1 MKVEIR
7 DITKEEAVPYGDN
20 ADIVLAERKA
30 VVFTDDAGNTG
41 KLYMKEEDV
50 ELLGEQYIAENS
62 KMEYS
67 EVCKEWFPSV
77 SWNAY
82 KNDQTRNPPKTIDV
96 EFVCDMDGECTEI
109 WRRLDT
115 GGYLMRK
122 LCNEPFARWLTA
134 TNAVPR
140 GWTGTASARTS
151 RFGMGRRR
159 KPSST
164 MTGTEPL
171 HTTARSIRI
180 SKKENKK

>member
-96 EFVCDMDGECTEI
+96 EFVATWMANAQKSGADSTPAATSCG
-109 WRRLDT
+109 
-115 GGYLMRK
+115 
-122 LCNEPFARWLTA
+122 NFA
-134 TNAVPR
+134 TN
-140 GWTGTASARTS
+140 
-151 RFGMGRRR
+151 
-159 KPSST
+159 
-164 MTGTEPL
+164 
-171 HTTARSIRI
+171 RSLVG
-180 SKKENKK
+180 

>member
-20 ADIVLAERKA
+20 ADIVLAEQKA

-82 KNDQTRNPPKTIDV
+82 KNDQTRN
-96 EFVCDMDGECTEI
+96 
-109 WRRLDT
+109 
-115 GGYLMRK
+115 LMRK
-122 LCNEPFARWLTA
+122 LCNEPFARWLTCHECGA
-134 TNAVPR
+134 SWMDGNCIRPNVTFRNGTQTETVLYDD
-140 GWTGTASARTS
+140 WNGTAAYN
-151 RFGMGRRR
+151 
-159 KPSST
+159 ST
-164 MTGTEPL
+164 FNPNF
-171 HTTARSIRI
+171 
-180 SKKENKK
+180 KKGE

>member
-96 EFVCDMDGECTEI
+96 EFVCDMDGE
-109 WRRLDT
+109 
-115 GGYLMRK
+115 
-122 LCNEPFARWLTA
+122 
-134 TNAVPR
+134 
-140 GWTGTASARTS
+140 
-151 RFGMGRRR
+151 
-159 KPSST
+159 
-164 MTGTEPL
+164 
-171 HTTARSIRI
+171 
-180 SKKENKK
+180 

>member
-67 EVCKEWFPSV
+67 EVSERV
-77 SWNAY
+77 
-82 KNDQTRNPPKTIDV
+82 V
-96 EFVCDMDGECTEI
+96 ERIQE
-109 WRRLDT
+109 RPDT
-115 GGYLMRK
+115 Q
-122 LCNEPFARWLTA
+122 
-134 TNAVPR
+134 
-140 GWTGTASARTS
+140 SA
-151 RFGMGRRR
+151 
-159 KPSST
+159 
-164 MTGTEPL
+164 ED
-171 HTTARSIRI
+171 H
-180 SKKENKK
+180 

>member
-67 EVCKEWFPSV
+67 EGLQRVV
-77 SWNAY
+77 SE
-82 KNDQTRNPPKTIDV
+82 RVV
-96 EFVCDMDGECTEI
+96 ERIQE
-109 WRRLDT
+109 RPDT
-115 GGYLMRK
+115 Q
-122 LCNEPFARWLTA
+122 
-134 TNAVPR
+134 
-140 GWTGTASARTS
+140 SA
-151 RFGMGRRR
+151 
-159 KPSST
+159 
-164 MTGTEPL
+164 ED
-171 HTTARSIRI
+171 H
-180 SKKENKK
+180 

>member
-67 EVCKEWFPSV
+67 EVYKEWFPSV

-96 EFVCDMDGECTEI
+96 EFVCNMDGECTEI

-122 LCNEPFARWLTA
+122 LCNEPFARWLTCHECGA
-134 TNAVPR
+134 SWMDGNCIRPNVTFRNGTQTETVLYDD
-140 GWTGTASARTS
+140 WNGTAAYN
-151 RFGMGRRR
+151 
-159 KPSST
+159 ST
-164 MTGTEPL
+164 FNPNF
-171 HTTARSIRI
+171 
-180 SKKENKK
+180 KKGE

>member
-7 DITKEEAVPYGDN
+7 DITKEEAVPYGNN

-122 LCNEPFARWLTA
+122 LCNEPFARWLTCHECGA
-134 TNAVPR
+134 SWMDGNCIRPNVTFRNGTQTETVLYDD
-140 GWTGTASARTS
+140 WNGTAAYN
-151 RFGMGRRR
+151 
-159 KPSST
+159 ST
-164 MTGTEPL
+164 FNPNF
-171 HTTARSIRI
+171 
-180 SKKENKK
+180 KKGE

>member
-77 SWNAY
+77 SWNTY

-122 LCNEPFARWLTA
+122 LCNEPFARWLTCHECGA
-134 TNAVPR
+134 SWMDGNCIRPNVTFRN
-140 GWTGTASARTS
+140 GTQTETVLYDDWNVTAADN
-151 RFGMGRRR
+151 
-159 KPSST
+159 ST
-164 MTGTEPL
+164 FNPNF
-171 HTTARSIRI
+171 
-180 SKKENKK
+180 KKGE

>member
-7 DITKEEAVPYGDN
+7 DITKEEAVRYGDN

-77 SWNAY
+77 SCHECGASW
-82 KNDQTRNPPKTIDV
+82 
-96 EFVCDMDGECTEI
+96 MDGNCIRPNVTFRNGTQTETVLYDD
-109 WRRLDT
+109 W
-115 GGYLMRK
+115 
-122 LCNEPFARWLTA
+122 N
-134 TNAVPR
+134 
-140 GWTGTASARTS
+140 GTAAYN
-151 RFGMGRRR
+151 
-159 KPSST
+159 ST
-164 MTGTEPL
+164 FNPNF
-171 HTTARSIRI
+171 
-180 SKKENKK
+180 KKGE

>member
-7 DITKEEAVPYGDN
+7 DITKEGAVPYGDN

-96 EFVCDMDGECTEI
+96 EFVCDMDSERTEI

-122 LCNEPFARWLTA
+122 LCNEPFARWLVCRERQGWWEDGARIRPNITLRHGKQTEMVRYNDWNETA
-134 TNAVPR
+134 AYSDTFNPNFR
-140 GWTGTASARTS
+140 EG
-151 RFGMGRRR
+151 
-159 KPSST
+159 
-164 MTGTEPL
+164 
-171 HTTARSIRI
+171 
-180 SKKENKK
+180 